1 MMMMMSQRWS
11 FWSIGFGVLPPKSL
25 PFPSIDDDDDD
36 DDDVAVFAAASR
48 RMRVVHCYRS
58 ATAVSMMRA
67 YVLGLKRER
76 KRPHIE
82 AKCFPKSSSF
92 PLETA
97 KVFPRE
103 KKKRR
108 RSRRRRQ
115 RRRRSRRNA
124 CYFARRDLTT
134 AFIIRTSSTFFSRRR
149 SGLSDWKRYELL
161 CLASALGI

>member
-1 MMMMMSQRWS
+1 MMMMMMSQRWS

-25 PFPSIDDDDDD
+25 PFPSIDDDD

-67 YVLGLKRER
+67 YVLGVKRER

-115 RRRRSRRNA
+115 RRNA

-134 AFIIRTSSTFFSRRR
+134 ACIVRTSSTFFSRRR

>member
-1 MMMMMSQRWS
+1 MMMMMMMSQRWS

-58 ATAVSMMRA
+58 TTAVSMMRA
-67 YVLGLKRER
+67 YVLGVKRER

-115 RRRRSRRNA
+115 RRNA

-134 AFIIRTSSTFFSRRR
+134 FIIRETSTFST
-149 SGLSDWKRYELL
+149 SLSPLIGNDELL
-161 CLASALGI
+161 FCLAALGI

>member
-1 MMMMMSQRWS
+1 MMMMMMMSQRWS

-67 YVLGLKRER
+67 YVLGVKRER

-97 KVFPRE
+97 KVSARE

-115 RRRRSRRNA
+115 RRRRRSRRNA
-124 CYFARRDLTT
+124 YYFARRDLTT
-134 AFIIRTSSTFFSRRR
+134 AFIIRTSSTFLSRRHG
-149 SGLSDWKRYELL
+149 SFSTSLSSL
-161 CLASALGI
+161 